1 MNNIKDIKYLNK
13 DFSDFRAGL
22 VEFAKNYFP
31 DSYNDFSETSPGM
44 MLIEMASYVGDV
56 LSFYQDTQ
64 LQETFLPY
72 SKNESTLYDLAY
84 LTGYRPKV
92 TAVSETE
99 VEFRQTVDAVLSGS
113 RYIPNWNQAA
123 FISENAILA
132 ANTDTGTTFLTTR
145 AVNFRVSS
153 SYDPT
158 QVLLAELDVNSIPI
172 SFTLVKRV
180 PVYSGDIQTQTF
192 TIGSVEKFLTLELE
206 DVNIVNIVDIHDSDE
221 NRWYEVPYLGVDQV
235 YVDTVNTGQD
245 RAISPN
251 ILEVITSPYRFVSRV
266 KSPTLLEIQF
276 GSGVSGTNDSTFIP
290 DYRFVGEG
298 TPAKI
303 SRVDTL
309 YNPLNFLGNKAY
321 GLAPNNT
328 TLTVRY
334 VTGGGVAANVDANT
348 ITSVRSATISTT
360 GSDSSKLSTIT
371 VINQRPAVGGR
382 DKDSVVEL
390 KQNIR
395 QSFSEQLRAVTKQDY
410 VVRALSMPSK
420 YGNIAKAFITQ
431 ENVHRGAQRENA
443 LAMDLYVLCYN
454 NNKHLINATDT
465 VRDNLKTYMSKYM
478 VATDSLNIL
487 DAFVINIGV
496 LYDLITRPGFSAR
509 DVLERC
515 NKQLISY
522 FDISNWSIG
531 QTINTSNLYTLLDK
545 VEGVQT
551 VQNIRFENKVGGTYS
566 EYEYDIPGATRS
578 GVLYPSYD
586 PMIFEVKFPT
596 IDIKGRVITL

>member
-1 MNNIKDIKYLNK
+1 MSHIKDIKYLNK
-13 DFSDFRAGL
+13 DFSDFRSGL

-92 TAVSETE
+92 TSVSEVE
-99 VEFRQTVDAVLSGS
+99 VEVRQTVDAIYNGTT
-113 RYIPNWNQAA
+113 YIPDWNQAA
-123 FISENAILA
+123 SINENARLV
-132 ANTDTGTTFLTTR
+132 ANTNTETSFLTTR
-145 AVNFRVSS
+145 PVNFRLSS

-158 QVLLAELDVNSIPI
+158 QILLSEIDGGGVPI
-172 SFTLVKRV
+172 SFTLIKKV
-180 PVYSGDIQTQTF
+180 PVYSGDIVTQTF
-192 TIGSVEKFLTLELE
+192 NVGSVEKFLTLDLE
-206 DVNIVNIVDIHDSDE
+206 DVNIVNILDINDS
-221 NRWYEVPYLGVDQV
+221 NGNKWYEVPYLGVDEV

-245 RAISPN
+245 RSLSPN
-251 ILEVITSPYRFVSRV
+251 VLEVITSPYRFVSRV
-266 KSPTLLEIQF
+266 KSTSILEIQF
-276 GSGVSGTNDSTFIP
+276 GSGVSGTSDSLFIP

-298 TPAKI
+298 TPSKI
-303 SRVDTL
+303 SRIDTL

-334 VTGGGVAANVDANT
+334 VVGGGVSANVEANA
-348 ITSVRSATISTT
+348 ITSVRAATIVTT
-360 GSDSSKLSTIT
+360 GTDNSKLSTIT
-371 VINQRPAVGGR
+371 VTNPNPANGGR

-410 VVRALSMPSK
+410 TVRALSMPAK
-420 YGNIAKAFITQ
+420 YGNIAKAFVTQ
-431 ENVHRGAQRENA
+431 EQIHRGISRENS
-443 LAMDLYVLCYN
+443 LSMDLYILCYN
-454 NNKHLINATDT
+454 NNKHLVPASQT
-465 VRDNLKTYMSKYM
+465 VRNNVKLYMSKYM
-478 VATDSLNIL
+478 MATDSLNIL
-487 DAFVINIGV
+487 DAFVVNIGV
-496 LYDLITRPGFSAR
+496 LYDIITRPGYSAR

-515 NKQLISY
+515 TAQLKSY
-522 FDISNWSIG
+522 FDISNWNIG
-531 QTINTSNLYTLLDK
+531 QSVSTSNIYTLLDK

-551 VQNIRFENKVGGTYS
+551 VQNIRFENKVGGVYS
-566 EYEYDIPGATRS
+566 EYEYDIPGATRG

-586 PMIFEVKFPT
+586 PMIFEVKYPDV
-596 IDIKGRVITL
+596 DIKGRVITM